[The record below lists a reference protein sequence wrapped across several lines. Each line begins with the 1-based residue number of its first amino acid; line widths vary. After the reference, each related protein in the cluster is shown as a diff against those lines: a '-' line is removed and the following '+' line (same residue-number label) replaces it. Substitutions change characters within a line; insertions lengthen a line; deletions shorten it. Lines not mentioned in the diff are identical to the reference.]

1 MTIPQMSEFEYETT
15 RSNPGLNTPQ
25 QMGTRL
31 WAPMWAMALMFF
43 AAGFITALVRS
54 QTIADGGSESSIA
67 ALGHVVP
74 GLTFLGFAAIF
85 AAISFAIARILGV
98 FRSGGGRVQEAIGD
112 EVKTLVMPTTAK
124 LFIAG
129 MMMAMMALVIASIA
143 HFVVAA
149 GVSAGTTSLAS
160 SETAAI
166 TLEAVR
172 RTGTALYL
180 VSIAVGLATIPT
192 VLRFQAA
199 RLTEL
204 GAASA

>member
-1 MTIPQMSEFEYETT
+1 MTTPRMTEFEYRTT
-15 RSNPGLNTPQ
+15 RTNPGLNVPQ
-25 QMGTRL
+25 KMGTKL
-31 WAPMWAMALMFF
+31 WAPMWVMALMLF
-43 AAGFITALVRS
+43 AVGFITALVLA
-54 QTIADGGSESSIA
+54 QTVADGGSESTIA

-74 GLTFLGFAAIF
+74 GLTFLGFAAVF

-98 FRSGGGRVQEAIGD
+98 FRSGGGQVQEAIGV
-112 EVKTLVMPTTAK
+112 EVKTLEMPVTAK
-124 LFIAG
+124 LFMAG
-129 MMMAMMALVIASIA
+129 MMMAMMALVIASIV

-172 RTGTALYL
+172 RTGVALYL

-192 VLRFQAA
+192 VLRFQTA
-199 RLTEL
+199 RLSEL
-204 GAASA
+204 GAG

>member
-1 MTIPQMSEFEYETT
+1 MTTPRMTEFEFQTT
-15 RSNPGLNTPQ
+15 RTNPGLNVPQ
-25 QMGTRL
+25 QMGTKL
-31 WAPMWAMALMFF
+31 WAPMWVMALVLF
-43 AAGFITALVRS
+43 AAGFITALVRA
-54 QTIADGGSESSIA
+54 QTVADGGSESTIA

-74 GLTFLGFAAIF
+74 GLTFLGFAGVF

-112 EVKTLVMPTTAK
+112 EVKTLETPVTAK

-129 MMMAMMALVIASIA
+129 MMMAMMALVIASIV

-172 RTGTALYL
+172 RTGVALYL

-192 VLRFQAA
+192 VLRFQTA
-199 RLTEL
+199 RLSEL
-204 GAASA
+204 GTG